1 MLSRDRVQG
10 FSALMNAQCLSY
22 VLAVKEEE
30 LIGRGSVI
38 PTLASSLELAGAS
51 HFMLLWSC

>member
-1 MLSRDRVQG
+1 
-10 FSALMNAQCLSY
+10 MNAQYLSY

-38 PTLASSLELAGAS
+38 PTLACSLELAGAS
-51 HFMLLWSC
+51 HFMLPWSC